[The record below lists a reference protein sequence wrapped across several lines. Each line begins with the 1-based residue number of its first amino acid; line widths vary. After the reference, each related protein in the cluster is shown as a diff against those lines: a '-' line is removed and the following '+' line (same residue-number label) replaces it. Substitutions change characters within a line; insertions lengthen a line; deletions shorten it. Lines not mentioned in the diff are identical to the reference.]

1 MSVRR
6 TLARSVARGIALPAA
21 VAGLALVAGP
31 ALAHVSAT
39 PTEGAAGSYTVT
51 TFSVPH
57 GCDGS
62 ATTSITIKIPDQI
75 IEVTPTRNALWN
87 VTKTMSKLATPIKA
101 EDGDEITE
109 KVGSVTYTA
118 KTPLPDGYRDTF
130 ELSFQVPDA
139 VGTTLAF
146 PVTQNCEQGKK
157 TEWNQTVAEGEAE
170 PEHPAPTFTVL
181 ASTGE
186 DHHGASDEADAA
198 EGEHAEKSEDDGASK
213 GLAYTGLGVGAL
225 GLLLGA
231 AALGKS
237 RKA

>member
-6 TLARSVARGIALPAA
+6 TLARSVALPAA

-57 GCDGS
+57 GFDGS
-62 ATTSITIKIPDQI
+62 ATTSITIKIPDQV
-75 IEVTPTRNALWN
+75 IEVTPTRNALWD

-130 ELSFQVPDA
+130 ALSFLVPDA

-170 PEHPAPTFTVL
+170 PEHPAPTFKVL

-186 DHHGASDEADAA
+186 GDHGSSDAAA
-198 EGEHAEKSEDDGASK
+198 EGEHAEKSEDSDGASK